1 MTTGQSK
8 KKSNRCVVCNKKL
21 GLLPF
26 VCKCEGLYCTKHRH
40 PEDHNCTFNHK
51 EKLRNILE
59 NTLIKVEADKVKNR
73 V

>member
-1 MTTGQSK
+1 MC
-8 KKSNRCVVCNKKL
+8 SNK

-51 EKLRNILE
+51 EKLEHFE
-59 NTLIKVEADKVKNR
+59 NTLIKGSR
-73 V
+73 